1 MAKKAARGRP
11 PLEGEALMTPRT
23 VRFSQAMMREIEAIQ
38 SNRELEQPD
47 FGKIVREL
55 VAAGLEVKGRKRK

>member
-1 MAKKAARGRP
+1 MARKTTTRGRP
-11 PLEGEALMTPRT
+11 PLEAEALMTPRT

-38 SNRELEQPD
+38 AARALEQPD

-55 VAAGLEVKGRKRK
+55 CAEALGARAKRR